1 MAHVVEVLRQLLNIP
16 WSTHASLDGHQ
27 FQISACSIWSNY
39 WFPKFDFVV
48 LDQPWFT
55 KFPFEKR
62 WPSIPLYDE
71 LPRSTVE
78 GWMKEKTMEKQ
89 AREDGEHGQ
98 NRYCSTRAGARTG
111 PRLAKNS
118 IGILHGTLC
127 CAPYYRYCTV
137 RVDRYARQH
146 YALLY
151 TLPCPAE
158 LIVIL

>member
-1 MAHVVEVLRQLLNIP
+1 M
-16 WSTHASLDGHQ
+16 
-27 FQISACSIWSNY
+27 
-39 WFPKFDFVV
+39 

-55 KFPFEKR
+55 KFPFEKP
-62 WPSIPLYDE
+62 WPEIPLYE
-71 LPRSTVE
+71 NLERSTVE
-78 GWMKEKTMEKQ
+78 EWMKEKTEEKTEEKQ
-89 AREDGEHGQ
+89 AREVGEHGQ

-127 CAPYYRYCTV
+127 FAPYYRYCTV
-137 RVDRYARQH
+137 RADWYARQH